1 MNPEFKS
8 RLLWLSPLTFDG
20 THAGAYVRTAEML
33 AADIGLIILGSKVG
47 LECGGPLAIGTLIL
61 MGAQFAVCQSHA
73 VEPRYD
79 WRKRW
84 NFRQQNRARLE
95 ESHSEPHEEHHEEHQ
110 EEHHEEHH

>member
-1 MNPEFKS
+1 MNHETKQ

-47 LECGGPLAIGTLIL
+47 LECGGPLAIGTLLL

-73 VEPRYD
+73 IEPRTD

-84 NFRQQNRARLE
+84 NIKQQNQPPPDE
-95 ESHSEPHEEHHEEHQ
+95 DHE
-110 EEHHEEHH
+110 